1 MKPFP
6 ALLNVIFRNYF
17 GISVM
22 KQKYL
27 KEKKEL
33 WQPILAVIGIGI
45 GFFFYIFFCNAFFHR
60 FV

>member
-45 GFFFYIFFCNAFFHR
+45 GFFFIFSFAMLFSTD
-60 FV
+60 